1 MGAKI
6 ADYKALIHKL
16 KTEAVNAG
24 KTQLECTAKELM
36 EKLNEGNAT
45 LITCCSAMRQCMLVE
60 DEVLVSPSGK
70 KNVSTKMKIRYYL
83 HDLDSRESAYV
94 PKKRGRKT
102 GSTLKRTSGMKR
114 NPKTG
119 KIEAKFNYSFMT
131 EALAGWLERQNLSY
145 EIRENDV
152 LVDTQQGQW
161 LIQIDYEK
169 RGKKQTFNSKM
180 YSLIKVMDPSIEKYS
195 ILMESKISSKQEWKL
210 LSDYMKKKLN
220 ITLLFI
226 NHQGKVKEYR

>member
-24 KTQLECTAKELM
+24 ETQLECTAKELM

-131 EALAGWLERQNLSY
+131 LLNYCVNTSRLQNHLDYFCYIFCSFCRIFNY
-145 EIRENDV
+145 FRCV
-152 LVDTQQGQW
+152 L
-161 LIQIDYEK
+161 
-169 RGKKQTFNSKM
+169 
-180 YSLIKVMDPSIEKYS
+180 
-195 ILMESKISSKQEWKL
+195 
-210 LSDYMKKKLN
+210 
-220 ITLLFI
+220 
-226 NHQGKVKEYR
+226 